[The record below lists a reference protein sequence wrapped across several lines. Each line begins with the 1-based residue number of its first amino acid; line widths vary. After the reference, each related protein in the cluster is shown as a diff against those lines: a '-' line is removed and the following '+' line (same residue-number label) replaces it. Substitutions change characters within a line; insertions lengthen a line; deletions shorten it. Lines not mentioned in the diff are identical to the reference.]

1 MVMSLDP
8 TEEQYQTLQIVLYQ
22 ELFNM
27 TDT

>member
-8 TEEQYQTLQIVLYQ
+8 TEEQYQTLQIVLHQ

-27 TDT
+27 IDT